1 MYFWKKNGAAIRF
14 LGIPTVL
21 DVCCTAFRVA
31 FFPYVKLPQG
41 LRFSLHPIPY
51 LLHSVGCQ
59 SPRLPLTHL
68 FPPPLPEFHHS
79 RHKSVS
85 PDLKEGRAHQF
96 LCYQIWNG
104 PSHQKLF
111 FFFLQV
117 H

>member
-59 SPRLPLTHL
+59 SPGCHLPTSSLLLCQNSIIPDTSL
-68 FPPPLPEFHHS
+68 FLLILRKGEPTNS
-79 RHKSVS
+79 SVIRS
-85 PDLKEGRAHQF
+85 GMVLHIRNF
-96 LCYQIWNG
+96 
-104 PSHQKLF
+104 F